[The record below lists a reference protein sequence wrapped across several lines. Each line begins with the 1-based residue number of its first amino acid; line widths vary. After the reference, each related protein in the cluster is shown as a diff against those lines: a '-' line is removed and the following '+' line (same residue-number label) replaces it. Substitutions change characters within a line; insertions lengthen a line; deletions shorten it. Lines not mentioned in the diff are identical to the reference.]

1 MINENLLNI
10 LSYHLDNYKR
20 NNAYCLPQSL
30 RPTLVQRSVQLTHVW
45 RKAYRPKI
53 IELFHMVRCAV
64 YTQELLSDIILESV
78 IDSIP
83 HPELRDRLIL
93 LRSQLGLRFF
103 RANPL
108 IVL

>member
-1 MINENLLNI
+1 
-10 LSYHLDNYKR
+10 
-20 NNAYCLPQSL
+20 
-30 RPTLVQRSVQLTHVW
+30 
-45 RKAYRPKI
+45 
-53 IELFHMVRCAV
+53 MVRCAV